1 MQAEALWILDDITA
15 ALLDEFGVGV
25 LLISPEAQL
34 LNTIAQS
41 LDSHNPM
48 WKLPST
54 RDFKSIRNN

>member
-1 MQAEALWILDDITA
+1 MISHITA
-15 ALLDEFGVGV
+15 ALLDAFGVGV